1 MGLYIYTKY
10 KIINQSFIKV
20 MMTFSEFLY
29 KVYSSVTPVITFG
42 FMRGGFEGSMGI
54 RVTDRRRFL
63 IHVGEDVR
71 GSFFRAEVYPLK
83 LPSNPPISNIS
94 NRNEGNEGQIP
105 TSFMPDQ
112 TKLLPGMSVPTLPL
126 LRWTVL
132 TLGTLTLLKQVYE
145 HPSDEVGYCN
155 VKPPKMAVSNSL
167 AMTLSEPRDRSW
179 CVLYLAP
186 TRVFETTF
194 FLEDCARRVWPD
206 FEDQNWEEKEVSL
219 TLTFYDFKYYNNYV
233 YISLQYVI
241 NITSAFI
248 LLPYVRFAT
257 LLVLEKHIV
266 VGSSI
271 AAQAAL
277 LLFSVSVTQSG
288 LQLVSFASVIFL
300 IPSLSLLSS
309 LRRVLKDRG
318 RKENAKISRR
328 HETIISVL
336 GFCFMVGL
344 FVWLR
349 KRGR

>member
-1 MGLYIYTKY
+1 
-10 KIINQSFIKV
+10 

-29 KVYSSVTPVITFG
+29 KVYRSVTPVITFG
-42 FMRGGFEGSMGI
+42 FMRGGFEGSMGL
-54 RVTDRRRFL
+54 RVTDHRRFL
-63 IHVGEDVR
+63 IHVGEGVR
-71 GSFFRAEVYPLK
+71 GSFFRAEVYTLK
-83 LPSNPPISNIS
+83 LPSNPPISDI
-94 NRNEGNEGQIP
+94 NEGNEGKIP

-112 TKLLPGMSVPTLPL
+112 TEVLPGMSVPTVPL

-132 TLGTLTLLKQVYE
+132 IMGTLTLLKQVYE
-145 HPSDEVGYCN
+145 DPSDEVGYCN

-167 AMTLSEPRDRSW
+167 AMMLSEPRNRSW

-206 FEDQNWEEKEVSL
+206 FEYQNWEEKEVSL

-233 YISLQYVI
+233 YIALQYVI
-241 NITSAFI
+241 NITSAFV
-248 LLPYVRFAT
+248 LSSYVRVAT
-257 LLVLEKHIV
+257 LLVLEEHIV

-277 LLFSVSVTQSG
+277 LLFSVSVTQAG
-288 LQLVSFASVIFL
+288 LQVVSFASVIFL

-318 RKENAKISRR
+318 KKESAQISRR

-349 KRGR
+349 KKGR